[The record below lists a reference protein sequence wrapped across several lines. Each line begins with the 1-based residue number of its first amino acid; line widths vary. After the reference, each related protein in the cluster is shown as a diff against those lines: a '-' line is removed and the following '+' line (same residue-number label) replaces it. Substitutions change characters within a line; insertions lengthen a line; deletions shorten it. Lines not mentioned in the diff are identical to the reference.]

1 MRRFALSPTLQE
13 KPTSLDSSV
22 SFLWARSCSLFTHG
36 RAETAANE
44 AEHSDER
51 GDPEAESHVEV
62 VGHCPDVSLTHC
74 FLHRA
79 GADSIVFS
87 EHHSANGNERSK
99 LEQADAESAVDGADS
114 SPCSPGA
121 NEHENSVQGD
131 KSIDGAHEAS
141 DGGQLGALGLAVNI
155 AVLHQVNV
163 VLQQVSVQVLIS
175 PVH

>member
-1 MRRFALSPTLQE
+1 LHFLPRFDQ
-13 KPTSLDSSV
+13 KPRSLDSSV
-22 SFLWARSCSLFTHG
+22 SFLGTPSCSLFTHG
-36 RAETAANE
+36 GAETAADE
-44 AEHSDER
+44 AEHSDEG

-62 VGHCPDVSLTHC
+62 VGHRPDVSRSHC
-74 FLHRA
+74 FRHGA

-87 EHHSANGNERSK
+87 EHHSAHGNESSE

-121 NEHENSVQGD
+121 DEHENSVQGD
-131 KSIDGAHEAS
+131 QSIDGAHKAS

-155 AVLHQVNV
+155 AILEQVNV
-163 VLQQVSVQVLIS
+163 VLQPVSVQVLIS